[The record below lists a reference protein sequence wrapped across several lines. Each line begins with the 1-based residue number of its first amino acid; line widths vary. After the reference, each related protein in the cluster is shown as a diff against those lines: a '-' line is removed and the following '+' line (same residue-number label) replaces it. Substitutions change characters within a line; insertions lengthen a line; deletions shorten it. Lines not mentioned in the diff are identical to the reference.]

1 MSDIAEWISTGVTEY
16 CNELQTSPQQ
26 LATRA
31 EAIME
36 SELA

>member
-1 MSDIAEWISTGVTEY
+1 MRDIAEWISACVTEY

-31 EAIME
+31 KTILE